1 MVPSFRLAPFRN
13 SEQLRRVARGIR
25 VPHLPSEGS
34 TNCPPLPTGPQI
46 ERTIHILHKPQT
58 MCNAFY
64 SYCVPLCVI
73 QVSYTPH
80 TIHHLNAPSES
91 RIKNSQ
97 GPSGRKRT
105 FASISHR
112 SRHPNIKLISY
123 KHVMHYL
130 NPQLSIRLYL
140 LFLSRQSPTN
150 DLKGP
155 NHSSYS
161 RLIRYAQTLKTITS
175 TINNL

>member
-1 MVPSFRLAPFRN
+1 MFPICHRKDQQTAPLSPQAPKLN
-13 SEQLRRVARGIR
+13 EQ
-25 VPHLPSEGS
+25 S
-34 TNCPPLPTGPQI
+34 TSYTN
-46 ERTIHILHKPQT
+46 HKQCVT
-58 MCNAFY
+58 RY

-140 LFLSRQSPTN
+140 SFLSRHSPTN